1 MSTISNSNF
10 DEVATA
16 FSKELTVP
24 EQLNALHNAVPLD
37 DEFDKIWGPIINHEN
52 TTGPVFKFQPTDPA
66 AHFDANAFISNMA
79 AIALREKVG
88 KQLKAARTE
97 LAALMVQTTI
107 LSPTT
112 RRRHPT
118 PRMQDYQSTLED
130 RRTRRTRFLVAH
142 VGNLERQL
150 QAVEAILY

>member
-1 MSTISNSNF
+1 MPEPGEHDDASETAGIGGGFAGTTKQGTHSTSSSAEPEHSVCSGSA
-10 DEVATA
+10 DESTHC
-16 FSKELTVP
+16 
-24 EQLNALHNAVPLD
+24 AL
-37 DEFDKIWGPIINHEN
+37 DEGVGVK
-52 TTGPVFKFQPTDPA
+52 A

-88 KQLKAARTE
+88 KQLKDARTE
-97 LAALMVQTTI
+97 LAALMVETTI

-112 RRRHPT
+112 RRRRPT
-118 PRMQDYQSTLED
+118 PRMQDYQPTLEA

-142 VGNLERQL
+142 VANLERQL